1 MKKPVILVT
10 NDDGIHAP
18 GIRNLIDVMRKIGDV
33 VVVAPDSPRSGQGH
47 AITVSNPL
55 RLKKIT
61 EEDGYREYSCNGTP
75 VDCVKLGTQ
84 IVLRH
89 KPDLL
94 VSGINHGSNASINVI
109 YSGTMAAALEAAIDQ
124 IPAIGFSL
132 DDYSAKADFSHT
144 LQWIELI
151 TRKVLDDGIP
161 KGVCINVNF
170 PKIRQEP
177 IRGIKVC
184 RQAMGSWVE
193 EFDER
198 KDPHGR
204 DYYWITGLFSNPDH
218 VEGTDTWAMENNFAA
233 LVPMKFDF
241 TSHETI
247 HGLKHFNLDVVF
259 APSAIAN
266 N

>member
-1 MKKPVILVT
+1 MNKPTILVT
-10 NDDGIHAP
+10 NDDGVNAP
-18 GIRNLIDVMRKIGDV
+18 GIRNLIEVMRKIGDV

-47 AITVSNPL
+47 AITVSSPL

-61 EEDGYREYSCNGTP
+61 EEQGYHEYSCNGTP
-75 VDCVKLGTQ
+75 VDCVKLGVQ
-84 IVLRH
+84 IALRC
-89 KPDLL
+89 KPDIV

-109 YSGTMAAALEAAIDQ
+109 YSGTMAAVLEAAIDQ

-144 LQWIELI
+144 LSWIEVI
-151 TRKVLDDGIP
+151 TRQVLKNGLP
-161 KGVCINVNF
+161 KGVCVNVNF
-170 PKIRQEP
+170 PQIRTEP
-177 IRGIKVC
+177 LKGVKVC

-218 VEGTDTWAMENNFAA
+218 VEGTDTWAMENNYVAV
-233 LVPMKFDF
+233 VPMKFDF

-247 HGLKHFNLDVVF
+247 KKLESFKFDEIYDTTMVT
-259 APSAIAN
+259 N

>member
-1 MKKPVILVT
+1 MKEPIILVT

-18 GIRNLIDVMRKIGDV
+18 GIRHLIGVMRKIGEV

-47 AITVSNPL
+47 AITVSSPL
-55 RLKKIT
+55 RLRLIT

-84 IVLRH
+84 IVLRR
-89 KPDLL
+89 KPDIL

-144 LQWIELI
+144 HHWIEVI
-151 TRKVLDDGIP
+151 TRQVIEKGLP
-161 KGVCINVNF
+161 RGVCVNVNF
-170 PKIRQEP
+170 PVINPEP
-177 IRGIKVC
+177 IKGVKVC

-218 VEGTDTWAMENNFAA
+218 VEGTDTWAMENNFVA

-247 HGLKHFNLDVVF
+247 EKLKTYNFDRIFDPETV
-259 APSAIAN
+259 SN

>member
-18 GIRNLIDVMRKIGDV
+18 GIRHLIEVMRKIGDV
-33 VVVAPDSPRSGQGH
+33 VVVSPDSPRSGQGH
-47 AITVSNPL
+47 AITVSSPL
-55 RLKKIT
+55 RLKKII

-84 IVLRH
+84 IVLRQ
-89 KPDLL
+89 KPDIL

-109 YSGTMAAALEAAIDQ
+109 YSGTMAAVLEAAIDQ

-132 DDYSAKADFSHT
+132 DDYSAKADFNHT
-144 LQWIELI
+144 PPWIEMI
-151 TRKVLDDGIP
+151 TRKVLDEGIP

-170 PKIRQEP
+170 PKISQEP
-177 IRGIKVC
+177 IKGVKVC

-218 VEGTDTWAMENNFAA
+218 VEGTDTWAMENNFVA

-247 HGLKHFNLDVVF
+247 QELRTYNFDNIF
-259 APSAIAN
+259 APSAVAN